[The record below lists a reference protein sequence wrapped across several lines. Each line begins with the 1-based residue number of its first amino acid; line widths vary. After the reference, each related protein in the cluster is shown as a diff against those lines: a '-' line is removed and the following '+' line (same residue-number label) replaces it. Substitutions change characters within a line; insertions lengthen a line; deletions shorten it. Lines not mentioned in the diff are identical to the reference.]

1 MRRVVIAGVS
11 ARAAAESAARAGFD
25 VTAIDAFAD
34 LDQHRSVQSRSIPRP
49 FTARAAARAARSV
62 ECDAVAYLSNFENH
76 PDDVRTLAAGR
87 ELWGNPPAVLR
98 RVRDPMCLAHA
109 LRDRG
114 IKGPDVW
121 LPPAH
126 CVLRRASPTA
136 VAEAMA
142 VRRSVPRRRKSEG
155 RRPDTTGAG
164 RHPDATTD
172 HRDWL
177 VKPLASGGG
186 HAVRPWDRGTPVPR
200 HCYLQELIAGT
211 PGSVVFVA
219 AAGRAAPLGVS
230 RQLVGDPAFGAA
242 GYQYCGNILASAG
255 DNDALVDAAC
265 ALARAV
271 SEEFGL
277 AGVNGIDFVARDAHP
292 YAVEVNPRWTA
303 SMELVERAYGL
314 SVFAAHAAACA
325 DGTLPDFDVV
335 RARRGAGAAGKA
347 VVFAR
352 EDVTIGDTSAWI
364 GDSTVRDVPHPGE
377 RIRAGRPVCTVF
389 APGHDHASCYVA
401 LVRRADRVY
410 AELGGWKSETAPPAR
425 PD

>member
-34 LDQHRSVQSRSIPRP
+34 LDQHPSVQSRSIPRP
-49 FTARAAARAARSV
+49 FTALAAARAARTV

-109 LRDRG
+109 LRARG
-114 IKGPDVW
+114 IARPEVW
-121 LPPAH
+121 LPPH
-126 CVLRRASPTA
+126 TTGDCQT
-136 VAEAMA
+136 
-142 VRRSVPRRRKSEG
+142 
-155 RRPDTTGAG
+155 PDT
-164 RHPDATTD
+164 TTD

-186 HAVRPWDRGTPVPR
+186 HALRPWDRGTPVPR

-230 RQLVGDPAFGAA
+230 RQLVGDPAFGAT

-265 ALARAV
+265 MLARAV

-335 RARRGAGAAGKA
+335 QARRGAGAAGKA

-352 EDVTIGDTSAWI
+352 EAVTIGDTSAWI

-377 RIRAGRPVCTVF
+377 RIPAGRPVCTVF
-389 APGHDHASCYVA
+389 AVGHDHASCGVA

-410 AELGGWKSETAPPAR
+410 AELGGWKSDGDDSIETSL
-425 PD
+425 